1 MRIRSGYLS
10 TKVTIQQS
18 VTGQDESGQPIN
30 KWVDVATVCANVT
43 DISGREFIA
52 SAALQNTVQTKIT
65 IRYQAGIVPAMR
77 VVHQASIYNIE
88 AVLGQDKT
96 SLLLMCS
103 RGTGDG

>member
-1 MRIRSGYLS
+1 MRTRSGYLS
-10 TKVTIQQS
+10 TRVTIQQP
-18 VTGQDESGQPIN
+18 VTEQDESGQPVN
-30 KWVDVATVCANVT
+30 NWLDMATVWANVT

-65 IRYQAGIVPAMR
+65 IRYRAGVVPAMR

-103 RGTGDG
+103 RGAGNG

>member
-1 MRIRSGYLS
+1 MRLRSGYLS
-10 TKVTIQQS
+10 TKVTMQQPVIS
-18 VTGQDESGQPIN
+18 QDELGQPVN
-30 KWVDVATVCANVT
+30 KWVDVATVWANLS

-65 IRYQAGIVPAMR
+65 IRYRAGIVPTMR

-103 RGTGDG
+103 RGTN

>member
-10 TKVTIQQS
+10 TKVTIQKS

-30 KWVDVATVCANVT
+30 KWADVATVWANVT

-65 IRYQAGIVPAMR
+65 IRYRAEVVPAMR
-77 VVHQASIYNIE
+77 VIHQASIYNIE